1 MEQKLEMSDINRPLL
16 LNIAQGL
23 GTAIF
28 HPDASIVAC
37 SDKGER
43 SRVKEKFLGEVLH
56 LTDDKVN
63 EEAVAAVCKQMGT
76 SNRRKFRVVFYYLLT
91 EYFGAAETILS
102 PKAADQSEFDK
113 LMITYRNYLANDLNM
128 PDFDET
134 MLFDLA
140 QGLGTAIYHPDASLV
155 ACSDKAEL
163 KRIEEN
169 FLIGNQG
176 LPAGPELAEAIK
188 NVCAQM
194 GTSNRRKQRVVFY
207 YLLWQHFNNK
217 KDITTAFAPAPKSK
231 ANAAKIAAAIET
243 VNIVAP
249 EMPYMEAPATADE
262 VTATVIAHETTQHEP
277 EAVVEMEPVAF
288 IEHGEDVV
296 ETPTETVVE
305 MEPVAFIAHAEDMA
319 PHHEPEPISNFDQAV
334 STYHHYLTNDLG
346 VTDLHEGLLYSITR
360 ELGTAIFHPDA
371 SLVACSDSAE
381 RTRIKQNFLNIRLG
395 LHHNEQLD
403 HAIENVC
410 QQMGSDNRRKHRAV
424 FYYLLTRQLGAER
437 TILEPMESN
446 MY

>member
-1 MEQKLEMSDINRPLL
+1 MSQFDEVIQNCMTFMEQKLEMSDINRPLL

-128 PDFDET
+128 PDYDET
-134 MLFDLA
+134 MLFDIA

-231 ANAAKIAAAIET
+231 ANAAKVAAAIET

-249 EMPYMEAPATADE
+249 
-262 VTATVIAHETTQHEP
+262 ETTQHEP

-288 IEHGEDVV
+288 IAHAKDVV

-305 MEPVAFIAHAEDMA
+305 MEPVAFIAHAEDVVA
-319 PHHEPEPISNFDQAV
+319 HDEPISNFDQAI
-334 STYHHYLTNDLG
+334 STYHHYLTHDLG